1 MVGKCPV
8 PRRLGVKRGDVAIVA
23 PPGEFG
29 KPRPA
34 LIIQSDITL
43 PSPTVTYLPITS
55 GLLLVPNTRILLLP
69 SPANGLR
76 LESEV
81 MIDMI
86 QTSSLGRFGQVVGH
100 VDALTM
106 IQVEAALSMH
116 LGLVDGAGPEN

>member
-1 MVGKCPV
+1 M
-8 PRRLGVKRGDVAIVA
+8 RRGDIAIVA

-34 LIIQSDITL
+34 LIIQADITL

-55 GLLLVPNTRILLLP
+55 DLLRVPNTRISLQP
-69 SPANGLR
+69 SSQNGLR

-81 MIDMI
+81 MIDLI
-86 QTSSLGRFGQVVGH
+86 QTSSLERFGQVVGH

-106 IQVEAALSMH
+106 IQVEAALSLH
-116 LGLVDGAGPEN
+116 LGLVDGSGSEN